1 MPRGSHLGPAG
12 FSYDARISVKGPPF
26 LPGKTSELLNF
37 FFSAICVMAAVTREK
52 GDRHGPPMARARSW
66 VYEPGFRLSFSH
78 SLLLYPDR
86 KGATS
91 PVSASKR

>member
-1 MPRGSHLGPAG
+1 MTDS
-12 FSYDARISVKGPPF
+12 S

-37 FFSAICVMAAVTREK
+37 FFSAICVMAVAIREK
-52 GDRHGPPMARARSW
+52 GDRHGPPAATARSC
-66 VYEPGFRLSFSH
+66 VHEPVFLLSFSH

-91 PVSASKR
+91 PVSGSKR